1 MRVAQHL
8 SRSSRRAAF
17 AVGRGSGIRA
27 PTHGGFS
34 APRCALG
41 STWRAQT
48 PCSLDSRS
56 CASEALRPAATAW
69 SEEEAILK
77 ESVAKFAQD
86 VIAPRVQAMDQAAV
100 MDPQVVSALFE
111 QGLMGIETP
120 ADLGGAGMGFTAACI
135 AVEEVAKVDPAVA
148 VLMDIQNT
156 LLITAFKDY
165 GNKAQ
170 AERYLPLLSTDT
182 VGSFCLSEAGSG
194 SDAFALKTRA
204 TRDGDDW
211 ILEGTKI
218 WISNSIEAGLFVV
231 FANADPTK
239 GHKGITAFIVD
250 RENPG
255 LKIGKKED
263 KLGIRASSTCEII
276 LDNCRVPSDAVLGD
290 VGMGYKMAIGL
301 LNEGRIGIGAQ
312 MVGLAQGAFDYAME
326 YMCAR
331 KQFGTPIADFQGM
344 QFQYARA
351 RMEIEAARV
360 LVYNAARLKESGAPF
375 VQEAAMAKLKASEVA
390 QSVSSQCIDWLGGV
404 GFTKEFLAEKYYRD
418 AKIGTIYEGT
428 SNIQLLTIAKNIRSG
443 YK

>member
-1 MRVAQHL
+1 MRAAQRL
-8 SRSSRRAAF
+8 SRSSRNAIALATRPYASNRSGLVGSHTAFGSSWRHKMANRLECRA
-17 AVGRGSGIRA
+17 
-27 PTHGGFS
+27 
-34 APRCALG
+34 CA
-41 STWRAQT
+41 T
-48 PCSLDSRS
+48 
-56 CASEALRPAATAW
+56 EAMRPAATAL
-69 SEEEAILK
+69 SEEETMLK

-86 VIAPRVQAMDQAAV
+86 VIAPRVQSMDQAAV
-100 MDPQVVSALFE
+100 MDPEVVSALFE

-120 ADLGGAGMGFTAACI
+120 AELGGAGMGFTAACI

-170 AERYLPLLSTDT
+170 AERYLPMLSTNT

-204 TRDGDDW
+204 TRDKDDW
-211 ILEGTKI
+211 ILDGSKI
-218 WISNSIEAGLFVV
+218 WISNSIEAGIFVV
-231 FANADPTK
+231 FANVDPSK

-255 LKIGKKED
+255 IKIGKKED

-276 LDNCRVPSDAVLGD
+276 LENCRVPSDAVLGE
-290 VGMGYKMAIGL
+290 VGQGYKMAIGL

-428 SNIQLLTIAKNIRSG
+428 SNIQLLTIAKNIRSA
-443 YK
+443 YP